1 MIIWIFLTVML
12 LFAWPALLGVF
23 RMPNPD
29 NYSAKKIFAKIWT
42 VVSCLSEW
50 VVSIVKDPQN
60 NSPLWGVGN
69 FYAWSS
75 DEIVSDDD
83 GNFTWEEL

>member
-1 MIIWIFLTVML
+1 ML

-42 VVSCLSEW
+42 VVSCLTEW
-50 VVSIVKDPQN
+50 VVSIVKDPEN
-60 NSPLWGVGN
+60 NSPLWSFGN
-69 FYAWSS
+69 VYVWSS
-75 DEIVSDDD
+75 DDDFSDD
-83 GNFTWEEL
+83 GETFTWEEL

>member
-1 MIIWIFLTVML
+1 ML
-12 LFAWPALLGVF
+12 LFAWPALLSVF

-60 NSPLWGVGN
+60 NSPLWDVGN